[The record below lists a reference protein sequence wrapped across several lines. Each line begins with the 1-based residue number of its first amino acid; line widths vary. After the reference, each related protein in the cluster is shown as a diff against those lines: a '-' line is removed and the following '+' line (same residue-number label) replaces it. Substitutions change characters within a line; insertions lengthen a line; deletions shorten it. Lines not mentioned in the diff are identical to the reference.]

1 MKLLRLFVAVVFK
14 VFYIT
19 VLNYLLGPANCSWL
33 VQSKVYNNVDFPSK
47 STQGLLG
54 MFRRT
59 RGQGSGD
66 QLQLSCTEPA
76 Q

>member
-47 STQGLLG
+47 STQGLGMLQLLLG

-59 RGQGSGD
+59 RGQGS
-66 QLQLSCTEPA
+66 LPR
-76 Q
+76 